1 MSNAPDT
8 GDAMVGRIVLGRY
21 RVLRHLADGGMGA
34 IYLARNEGSAGFVRP
49 VVIKWVLPTH
59 SGDAKIAELFMR
71 EARIMAKLSHPD
83 IVSVLD
89 FAEEDGMYIMALEYV
104 HGFTLG
110 RWARFIRKF
119 RGEFPVDIAVQV
131 AIKVLHALDY
141 AHTLTGEDGK
151 PFKIVHRDVTPSNI
165 LIDTQGHVKLADFGV
180 AGIASEKTSVGDDTI
195 KGKFAYMPPESFE
208 RVPASAVT
216 DVYSTAVTLHEILS
230 GKNEFASDSMAE
242 VVGLVLRHVPKR
254 LDQVRNDLPPGL
266 ADVIALAL
274 AKNPKERYQSAAS
287 FARALAQTRRT
298 NETEVAQQLK
308 QLADSDFRDERL
320 ALMSAMPS
328 LTELESA
335 WRTPVPEGGARA
347 STSKPHRAQSGPAV
361 ETEPEVRG
369 EPRQMPSR
377 TKLWIILG
385 GVLVLGVL
393 GAVTM
398 VAISALRVAN
408 TKSTDEQ
415 PMIIV
420 DQRGGTPATPTTPAV
435 TPDAA
440 VAEPAAMD
448 AGAAKPAVDAST
460 GRPTPATDPSGS
472 QLTRA
477 FNKHTGAVT
486 ACFRSHSPGEQNDIA
501 LRFQVGTDGKVIAA
515 EVLPDALQ
523 GTPLATCLEGVA
535 RKATFGPQPKEVKF
549 RIPLQAR

>member
-1 MSNAPDT
+1 VSAVPEKTD
-8 GDAMVGRIVLGRY
+8 DAMVGRIVLGRY
-21 RVLRHLADGGMGA
+21 RILRHLADGGMGT
-34 IYLARNEGSAGFVRP
+34 IYLARNEGAAGFVRP

-110 RWARFIRKF
+110 RWARFIKKF

-131 AIKVLHALDY
+131 AIKVLSALDY
-141 AHTLTGEDGK
+141 AHTLSDEDGK
-151 PFKIVHRDVTPSNI
+151 PMRVVHRDVTPSNI

-230 GKNEFASDSMAE
+230 GRNEFASESMAE
-242 VVGLVLRHVPKR
+242 VVGLVLRHVPAR
-254 LDQVRNDLPPGL
+254 LDTLRTDLPPGL

-274 AKNPKERYQSAAS
+274 AKNPKERYQSASS

-298 NETEVAQQLK
+298 GEAEVAQQLK
-308 QLADSDFRDERL
+308 QLADSDFRDDRL
-320 ALMSAMPS
+320 ALMSSMPS

-335 WRTPVPEGGARA
+335 WRTPVPEGARA
-347 STSKPHRAQSGPAV
+347 PTSKPMRAQSPPV
-361 ETEPEVRG
+361 DTVEVRG
-369 EPRQMPSR
+369 EPPQRSR
-377 TKLWIILG
+377 TKPWIILG
-385 GVLVLGVL
+385 VVLVLGLL
-393 GAVTM
+393 GAVAW
-398 VAISALRVAN
+398 VAISALQAAK

-420 DQRGGTPATPTTPAV
+420 DQRPGTPATPAV

-440 VAEPAAMD
+440 VAQPAAVD
-448 AGAAKPAVDAST
+448 AGAASSAVDASA
-460 GRPTPATDPSGS
+460 GRPTPTPSGDPSGS

-486 ACFRSHSPGEQNDIA
+486 ACFREHSADAKGEIG
-501 LRFQVGTDGKVIAA
+501 LRFHVGTDGKVIAA
-515 EVLPDALQ
+515 EVLPESLS
-523 GTPLATCLEGVA
+523 GTPFAACLQGVA
-535 RKATFGPQPKEVKF
+535 RKATFGPQAKEVKF

>member
-1 MSNAPDT
+1 MSAVPDT
-8 GDAMVGRIVLGRY
+8 DDPMVGRIVLGRY
-21 RVLRHLADGGMGA
+21 RILRHLADGGMGA
-34 IYLARNEGSAGFVRP
+34 IYLARNEGAAGFVRP

-71 EARIMAKLSHPD
+71 EARIMAQLSHPD

-110 RWARFIRKF
+110 RWARFIKKF
-119 RGEFPVDIAVQV
+119 RGEFPADIAVQV
-131 AIKVLHALDY
+131 AIKVLTALDY
-141 AHTLTGEDGK
+141 AHTLSDEAGK
-151 PFKIVHRDVTPSNI
+151 PLRIVHRDVTPSNI

-242 VVGLVLRHVPKR
+242 VVGLVLRHVPTR
-254 LDQVRNDLPPGL
+254 LDTLRPDLPPGL

-298 NETEVAQQLK
+298 GEAEVAQQLK

-320 ALMSAMPS
+320 AVMSSMPS

-335 WRTPVPEGGARA
+335 WRTPAPEGAPRTSTRMRA
-347 STSKPHRAQSGPAV
+347 ASQPAV
-361 ETEPEVRG
+361 ERVPTAEPTKAA
-369 EPRQMPSR
+369 SR
-377 TKLWIILG
+377 TKSWIILG
-385 GVLVLGVL
+385 GVLVLGLLIGV
-393 GAVTM
+393 AM
-398 VAISALRVAN
+398 IAISALRAAN
-408 TKSTDEQ
+408 HKTTDEQ
-415 PMIIV
+415 PVIIV
-420 DQRGGTPATPTTPAV
+420 DQRGSSTMPSV
-435 TPDAA
+435 TVDAA
-440 VAEPAAMD
+440 AAEPSAVDAAAGPPKVD
-448 AGAAKPAVDAST
+448 AGA
-460 GRPTPATDPSGS
+460 GRLPPPLPPSDPSGS

-477 FNKHTGAVT
+477 FNKHTSAVT
-486 ACFRSHSPGEQNDIA
+486 ACFRQHPGEGQGDIA
-501 LRFQVGTDGKVIAA
+501 LRFHVGTDGKVIAA
-515 EVLPDALQ
+515 EVLPETLG
-523 GTPLATCLEGVA
+523 GTPFAACLQSVA
-535 RKATFGPQPKEVKF
+535 SKATFGPQPKEVKF